1 MNELKFNS
9 QVCTSIEQSQRLLN
23 LGLKPETADMVLIK
37 ELAYDAVAHCTYD
50 ADTYMIRPIDYL
62 EGERHRGHI
71 TAWSL
76 HRLID
81 LCGAERMPISFY
93 KKGKVMIR
101 VNHVHPTH
109 NGRSNYNHYDS
120 LIDCI
125 EWLISEGYFNKE
137 YLNQ

>member
-1 MNELKFNS
+1 MKKFNS
-9 QVCTSIEQSQRLLN
+9 QICTTKEQSQRLLD
-23 LGLKPETADMVLIK
+23 LGLKPETADCQYAALVV
-37 ELAYDAVAHCTYD
+37 DW
-50 ADTYMIRPIDYL
+50 
-62 EGERHRGHI
+62 EGRSILNPKWRFYGHNEGFIVQNFEHMERI
-71 TAWSL
+71 PAWSL

-101 VNHVHPTH
+101 VNHIHPTQ

-125 EWLISEGYFNKE
+125 EWLVSEGYFNKE
-137 YLNQ
+137 YLKQ

>member
-1 MNELKFNS
+1 MLD
-9 QVCTSIEQSQRLLN
+9 
-23 LGLKPETADMVLIK
+23 LGLKPDTADMCIDLYNEDEPFAILNK
-37 ELAYDAVAHCTYD
+37 
-50 ADTYMIRPIDYL
+50 IDYSKQI
-62 EGERHRGHI
+62 EFVP
-71 TAWSL
+71 AWSL

-101 VNHVHPTH
+101 VNHIHPTH

-137 YLNQ
+137 YLKQ

>member
-1 MNELKFNS
+1 MEKNETVKFKS
-9 QVCTSIEQSQRLLN
+9 QVCTTKDQSQRLLE
-23 LGLKPETADMVLIK
+23 LGLKPETADMYHTTFYRDNVGYEIMQVRNEKLPLLSQ
-37 ELAYDAVAHCTYD
+37 ELS
-50 ADTYMIRPIDYL
+50 
-62 EGERHRGHI
+62 
-71 TAWSL
+71 AWSL

-101 VNHVHPTH
+101 VNHIHPTH

-125 EWLISEGYFNKE
+125 EWLISDGYFNKE
-137 YLNQ
+137 YLI